1 MLDFNTNHK
10 ALVLTAFSVFVVLS
24 FGVAI
29 LPASQME
36 KYEALPE
43 QEDLT
48 DQEFEGLR
56 VYIGEGCVACHT
68 QQVRNIEMDQVW
80 GKRPSIPED
89 YHFSKKRMDV
99 WRQSASLLGSE
110 RTGPDLTDIG
120 KRQPSES
127 WQLLHLYNPRAVVK
141 ESVMPSFP
149 WLFKEVDSN
158 RVKESDAVVA
168 VPSQFLNDKSKKIVA
183 SEDALQLVAYL
194 KSLKQPKMPENSEP
208 EFIPFSKKKKEGGDQ
223 TADASSGLD
232 GKDLF
237 SSTCASCHQASGEG
251 VPGAFPS
258 LVGSDIVNTDD
269 AEQMIRIILEGYN
282 ELEDY
287 GPMPGF
293 ADQLSD
299 AEIAAIMTYERSS
312 WGNDAPEVKEED
324 VKKVR
329 ADLENATN
337 P

>member
-36 KYEALPE
+36 KYEPLPE
-43 QEDLT
+43 QEDLSE
-48 DQEFEGLR
+48 QEFEGLR

-80 GKRPSIPED
+80 GKRPSVPED

-141 ESVMPSFP
+141 ESIMPSFP

-168 VPSQFLNDKSKKIVA
+168 VPSEFLNDKSKKVVA
-183 SEDALQLVAYL
+183 SKDALQLVAYL
-194 KSLKQPKMPENSEP
+194 KSLKQPQMPENSEP
-208 EFIPFSKKKKEGGDQ
+208 PFIPFSKKEKQDGGQ
-223 TADASSGLD
+223 TADASSSLD
-232 GKDLF
+232 GEDLF

-258 LVGSDIVNTDD
+258 LVGSDIVNTKD

-299 AEIAAIMTYERSS
+299 AEIAAIMTYERSN
-312 WGNDAPEVKEED
+312 WGNDAPAVKEED

-329 ADLENATN
+329 ADIENETN